1 VMQIAQVIGGYTL
14 GAADLLRRAMG
25 KKKPEEMALQRDIFV
40 AGAEKNGVPRDRG
53 MQLFDLMEKFAG
65 YGFNKSHA
73 AAYALVAYHTA
84 YMKAHHPAA
93 FMAANLSA
101 LMDDTD
107 KVHQLYEDAV
117 DNGLKIL
124 PPDIHASEYRFIP
137 VSDKEIRYGLGAIKG
152 TGESAI
158 MAILKARQDGGPF
171 RDLFDFCRRVD
182 KRIVNRRV
190 LESLIRA
197 GAFDSID
204 DHRHRLMASAGIAI
218 EGAEQASRAAAQN
231 SLFGGDSGVPEA
243 GLELVDKPRWSEK
256 ERLLEEK
263 QALGFYLSGHPFSS
277 YAQEV
282 SQLARTRLGSL
293 TAQNQNVTVAGV
305 VNSLRMQQ
313 SRRGRMAVVQLDDG
327 SARVDVTVYNEL
339 FESSR
344 NLLKED
350 QLLVVEGRPQNDEF
364 TGGIR
369 ISAERVYD
377 LPSARSR
384 FARGIKLFC
393 NGQSQGTKLRELLS
407 PYKAGSC
414 PVCVIYKNRDA
425 ECRIDLGEEWRV
437 KLDDGLIQ
445 SLHAWLSPENVQ
457 VVF

>member
-1 VMQIAQVIGGYTL
+1 VEPNKPIA
-14 GAADLLRRAMG
+14 
-25 KKKPEEMALQRDIFV
+25 
-40 AGAEKNGVPRDRG
+40 
-53 MQLFDLMEKFAG
+53 
-65 YGFNKSHA
+65 
-73 AAYALVAYHTA
+73 
-84 YMKAHHPAA
+84 
-93 FMAANLSA
+93 
-101 LMDDTD
+101 
-107 KVHQLYEDAV
+107 
-117 DNGLKIL
+117 
-124 PPDIHASEYRFIP
+124 
-137 VSDKEIRYGLGAIKG
+137 
-152 TGESAI
+152 
-158 MAILKARQDGGPF
+158 
-171 RDLFDFCRRVD
+171 
-182 KRIVNRRV
+182 
-190 LESLIRA
+190 
-197 GAFDSID
+197 
-204 DHRHRLMASAGIAI
+204 
-218 EGAEQASRAAAQN
+218 
-231 SLFGGDSGVPEA
+231 
-243 GLELVDKPRWSEK
+243 
-256 ERLLEEK
+256 
-263 QALGFYLSGHPFSS
+263 SS
-277 YAQEV
+277 VQ
-282 SQLARTRLGSL
+282 ARTRLGSL